1 MGDES
6 DVVWLTYDEASQ
18 RIGIKADS
26 VRRRAAAKKWPRR
39 IGNDKLARIGVP
51 RMIIP
56 VGTPVGTGDNPDIS
70 LPIRT
75 NPDLLPLNRG
85 SIPADPEILAR
96 IAVAEARL
104 ADALEERDRTT
115 AAHLTELERQRTVFQ
130 NQISDLQRRLDRA
143 SEPRTLR
150 ELLFGRRESI

>member
-6 DVVWLTYDEASQ
+6 DVVWLTYDEAAQ

-39 IGNDKLARIGVP
+39 IGNDKLARIGAP

-56 VGTPVGTGDNPDIS
+56 VGAPVGMGDNPDTS

-75 NPDLLPLNRG
+75 DPDLLPPRG
-85 SIPADPEILAR
+85 STPADPEILAR
-96 IAVAEARL
+96 LAVAEARL

-115 AAHLTELERQRTVFQ
+115 AAHLTELERQRTVFE